1 MKEAVPIHYQIHLE
15 PDLETF
21 QFRGKV
27 RILMH
32 AHSPIREIRLNAL
45 DLAIWSCKLRLDET
59 FKALP
64 FSLDPAREELKILL
78 QKEMDGELDLQID
91 FVGCINDRMIGFYRS
106 KYKRKDEERTLAA
119 TQFEESDARR
129 AFPCFDHP
137 AFKATFDIEMVIK
150 GGHIAVSNCPV
161 SAETPLDGNR
171 KLVQFKTTP
180 RMSTYLVFFAVG
192 DFEILEDKW
201 KDISIRVIAPHGS
214 SKYGGF
220 GMEFAKKSLEFSEEY
235 FGVKYPLPKL
245 DLIALPDFAAGAME
259 NWGAITFREN
269 LLLHYP
275 HVTSKEGEQRICEV
289 IAHEIV
295 HQWFGDLVT
304 PSDWR
309 YLWLNES
316 FATYL
321 AYGIVDH
328 FCPDWTPWDMFLL
341 GQTQSALVR
350 DALRDSIPIEIPG
363 GEHVVINT
371 STAPIIY
378 NKGGSV
384 LRQVEAYTGGK
395 DFDEGVRGFLRKHR
409 YSCAAS
415 HDLWEALDE
424 NSRKPVAEMMKNWVE
439 QPGYPI
445 VEAQRDGERLRLSQK
460 RFTYLPNR
468 SRRSWIIPLS
478 VKVFFERGRTE
489 TIEEVF
495 EGKEKVIEI
504 GREPR
509 AYKINAGQ
517 KGFYRV
523 RYLDDNLTELGS
535 MAASK
540 VLAPEDRWGVQNDL
554 YALVKSCEV
563 DLDVYLD
570 FVAHY
575 AGEDAFLPSMGVA
588 NNLLDATL
596 IVEGPKRGRVASMAR
611 ELLEGYLAGLGTEP
625 GPGEPHSR
633 ALLRET
639 LMWYAV
645 IFGSGQTM
653 SFAQDRFE
661 TLMGGGRVHPDISR
675 TIMRVGAWNGDR
687 KVFQW
692 LEGRLRSSESE
703 HERHNIITAMGC
715 FRDPELIRTVEEYIL
730 KAIPGRNK
738 FVPIAQL
745 AANPFAISGLW
756 EWYAGNLKEF
766 EQFHPVHY
774 ERVVSSIV
782 PVGGLGKETEVKEFF
797 RHYEHRELTVK
808 DVIRMS
814 LERLD
819 INSRL
824 RTRNAPKSRQ

>member
-1 MKEAVPIHYQIHLE
+1 MKKGAVPIHYQIHLE
-15 PDLETF
+15 PDLEIF
-21 QFRGKV
+21 QFQGNV
-27 RILMH
+27 RITIH
-32 AHSPIREIRLNAL
+32 APSSIREIRLNAL
-45 DLAIWSCKLRLDET
+45 DLAIRSCKLRSGGT

-64 FSLDPAREELKILL
+64 FSLDPAKEELKIFL
-78 QKEMDGELDLQID
+78 QREMDGEVELRID
-91 FVGCINDRMIGFYRS
+91 FVGSINDRMMGFYRS
-106 KYKRKDEERTLAA
+106 KYRRKDEERTLAA
-119 TQFEESDARR
+119 TQFEESEARR

-137 AFKATFDIEMVIK
+137 AFKATFDIEIVVK
-150 GGHIAVSNCPV
+150 EGRTAVSNCPV
-161 SAETPLDGNR
+161 SKEIPLDGNR
-171 KLVQFKTTP
+171 KLIRFKTTP
-180 RMSTYLVFFAVG
+180 KMSTYLVFFAVG
-192 DFEILEDKW
+192 DFEILENKW

-214 SKYGGF
+214 SKYGGL
-220 GMEFAKKSLEFSEEY
+220 GMDFAKKSLEFSEKY

-328 FCPDWTPWDMFLL
+328 YCPEWTPWDLFLL
-341 GQTQSALVR
+341 GQTQTALVR

-384 LRQVEAYTGGK
+384 LRQVEAYMGGK
-395 DFDEGVRGFLRKHR
+395 DFEGGVKVFLRKHQ

-415 HDLWEALDE
+415 HDLWEALEE
-424 NSRKPVAEMMKNWVE
+424 NSTKPVMEMIKNWVE

-445 VEAQRDGERLRLSQK
+445 VEAQRDGERLRIIQK

-468 SRRSWIIPLS
+468 SRQSWIIPLS
-478 VKVFFERGRTE
+478 VKVFLGEGRTE

-504 GREPR
+504 GREPS

-523 RYLDDNLTELGS
+523 RYLDDNLAELGN
-535 MAASK
+535 MAAGK
-540 VLAPEDRWGVQNDL
+540 VLAPQDRWGVQNDL

-570 FVAHY
+570 FISHY
-575 AGEDAFLPSMGVA
+575 AEEDAFLPSMGIA
-588 NNLLDATL
+588 NNLFEATL
-596 IVEGPKRGRVASMAR
+596 IMEDPKRGRIASKAR
-611 ELLEGYLAGLGTEP
+611 ELLEGYLAGLGIEP
-625 GPGEPHSR
+625 GTDEPHSK

-639 LMWYAV
+639 LIWYAV
-645 IFGSGQTM
+645 MFGSEKTM
-653 SFAQDRFE
+653 ALAQERFE
-661 TLMGGGRVHPDISR
+661 TLVQGGSVHPDISR
-675 TIMRVGAWNGDR
+675 AIMRVGAWNGGQE
-687 KVFQW
+687 VFQW
-692 LEGRLRSSESE
+692 LEGRLKSSESE
-703 HERHNIITAMGC
+703 HERLNIITAMGC
-715 FRDPELIRTVEEYIL
+715 FRDPELIRIVQEYIL
-730 KAIPGRNK
+730 KVIPSRNK
-738 FVPIAQL
+738 VVPIAQL
-745 AANPFAISGLW
+745 AANPFAVSGLW
-756 EWYAGNLKEF
+756 EWYVGNLKEF

-782 PVGGLGKETEVKEFF
+782 PVGGLGKEAEVKEFF
-797 RHYEHRELTVK
+797 RDYAHGESTAK
-808 DVIRMS
+808 DVVRMS
-814 LERLD
+814 LERLE

-824 RTRNAPKSRQ
+824 RTRNFHTRR